1 MFAKRPETEVWLSG
15 KPSCLLEPSS
25 SSSSV
30 TTLLRTTPRL
40 ELNEA
45 LLVSIRTRVTLIVS
59 EYNRAFDA
67 SLNEPRADA
76 RTFFIVLFILVFAL
90 MELLALHSIKQ
101 KTLWDIG
108 SDVLFSS
115 FVAIVAAAYFTAKIY
130 VDEASVPIETGET
143 IRDSPTRMGA
153 NAGKRRGARPID
165 LTPAGSFVLVAPVGS
180 LSIRNGTGLSHT
192 PDTGDA
198 RNCGD
203 QRTACVHHSCRVD
216 EREMYIKRSESRLFI
231 PFLLIVKKREPTP
244 NHTENVGL

>member
-165 LTPAGSFVLVAPVGS
+165 LTPLALSSSSLLLEACQSEMALGSPARLTQATLEIAVINALRAYTIHVAS
-180 LSIRNGTGLSHT
+180 T
-192 PDTGDA
+192 
-198 RNCGD
+198 
-203 QRTACVHHSCRVD
+203 
-216 EREMYIKRSESRLFI
+216 SE
-231 PFLLIVKKREPTP
+231 KCT
-244 NHTENVGL
+244 